1 MVEDIMKEKIDVY
14 KLVSLIT
21 SYVAYICLLVS
32 FSINGAWNDV
42 NIQEMICIVC
52 IFICLFFESLVIIR
66 DIRRNKC

>member
-1 MVEDIMKEKIDVY
+1 MKEKIDVY
-14 KLVSLIT
+14 KLVLLIT

-52 IFICLFFESLVIIR
+52 IFICLFFESLGIIR

>member
-1 MVEDIMKEKIDVY
+1 MKEKIDVY
-14 KLVSLIT
+14 KLVLLIT

-52 IFICLFFESLVIIR
+52 IFICLFFESLEIIR